1 MRLVTYSRP
10 GDEPRP
16 GLLLG
21 ERVLDTRSLATRLG
35 WDADTVAGLTSN
47 RRVLE
52 LGGERLAQLAERVA
66 AGAGGEGE
74 SRLADVHLGPPV
86 PDPEKIICLGL
97 NYIDH
102 AAETKIEP
110 PREPMFFCKFAN
122 SLIGPADEIVPPRVT
137 EQVDYEGE
145 LAVVIGSVAHDVGV
159 DEALSH
165 VAGAMVLNDVSARD
179 LQLSNPLW
187 TGGKAIDTFAPCGPS
202 LVTLDELGDLD
213 RLQIRTWV
221 NGELVQDAAAGTMI
235 FGPAETIAFVSRV
248 MTLVPG
254 DIISTGTPP
263 GVGLAR
269 TPQLFLDE
277 GDSVEVEIDRIGR
290 LANRVAAPR

>member
-1 MRLVTYSRP
+1 VKLVTYSRA
-10 GDEPRP
+10 GGAGRP
-16 GLLLG
+16 GLLVDDQ
-21 ERVLDTRSLATRLG
+21 VLDTASLATRIG
-35 WDADTVAGLTSN
+35 WEEEAVARLTSN

-52 LGGERLAQLAERVA
+52 LGPERLAELAA
-66 AGAGGEGE
+66 ASAAGGEIK
-74 SRLADVHLGPPV
+74 LADVRLGPPV

-122 SLIGPADEIVPPRVT
+122 SLVGPSDQIVPPRVA

-145 LAVVIGSVAHDVGV
+145 LAVVIGSAAHDVAAE
-159 DEALSH
+159 EALAH
-165 VAGAMVLNDVSARD
+165 VAGAMILNDVSARD
-179 LQLSNPLW
+179 LQLANPLW

-213 RLQIRTWV
+213 RLTIRTWV
-221 NGELVQDAAAGTMI
+221 NGEKVQDGSAGSMI
-235 FGPAETIAFVSRV
+235 FGVAETIAFLSRV

-254 DIISTGTPP
+254 DVISTGTPP

-269 TPQLFLDE
+269 SPQLFLTE
-277 GDSVEVEIDRIGR
+277 GDSVEVEIEGIGK
-290 LANRVAAPR
+290 LANTVAAPR